1 MLTMKI
7 FEGENGI
14 FENVDD
20 AINYIKET
28 NFENEVSVY
37 DTIDDK
43 AYKKTKE
50 IYKAIKEYNKGKPL
64 NSQILPGN
72 PFHFR
77 GILGCLG
84 VNVYTI
90 TLGTYEKNHKCI
102 ALFSGYNDTVLD
114 TTVEMPNI
122 RPGFKA
128 LSSLAL
134 LVEMYKNKSVE

>member
-7 FEGENGI
+7 FEGENGV

-28 NFENEVSVY
+28 NFENEVSIY
-37 DTIDDK
+37 GIDSDK
-43 AYKKTKE
+43 AYEKTKK
-50 IYKAIKEYNKGKPL
+50 IYEAIKEYNKGKPL
-64 NSQILPGN
+64 NSQILPSN

-84 VNVYTI
+84 VNVYSI

-102 ALFSGYNDTVLD
+102 ALFTGYNDTVLD
-114 TTVEMPNI
+114 TNVEIPDI
-122 RPGFKA
+122 RPGLKA
-128 LSSLAL
+128 LSSLGMIGEL
-134 LVEMYKNKSVE
+134 YRK

>member
-7 FEGENGI
+7 YEGENGT

-28 NFENEVSVY
+28 NFRNEVSVY
-37 DTIDDK
+37 DTNVDK
-43 AYKKTKE
+43 AYKKTRE
-50 IYKAIKEYNKGKPL
+50 IYKVIKEYNKGKPL

-90 TLGTYEKNHKCI
+90 TLGTYEKRHECI
-102 ALFSGYNDTVLD
+102 ALFSGYNSSVLD
-114 TTVEMPNI
+114 TSVETPNI
-122 RPGFKA
+122 RPGLKA
-128 LSSLAL
+128 LKSLAL
-134 LVEMYKNKSVE
+134 FGGMYKK